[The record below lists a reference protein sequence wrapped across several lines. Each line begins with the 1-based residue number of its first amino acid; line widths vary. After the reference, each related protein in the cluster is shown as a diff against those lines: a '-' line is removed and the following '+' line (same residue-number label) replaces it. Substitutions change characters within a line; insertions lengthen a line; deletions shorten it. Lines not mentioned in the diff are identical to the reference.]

1 MHGYDK
7 SRLITISSAVS
18 SVFTQYLRRWGECD
32 DTLVCLFFWCIAQ
45 CDSRFWTRLPSH
57 RGNLLLH
64 QSGNIKNRFMTLSVE
79 YSQCWGPHCLLCSSL
94 SLNMYPWIA
103 VFFPPWIGLVW
114 WGLERSAHRC
124 QQGLLW
130 DDTSCSDLPKFSAKL
145 LVINR
150 RWKKH
155 EKKFH
160 HMSCRSLKKMKLI
173 GFTRGQNRLLMWWG
187 RFLWSAFVAWKG
199 YNRWHVVSM
208 KSLIADKNTSEN
220 IKELLH
226 TSWIDVFLSSFELR
240 WDIKCRW
247 EWSPYH
253 LHCSMLR

>member
-1 MHGYDK
+1 MNNRQYVITVIHDIHGYDK
-7 SRLITISSAVS
+7 SRLITLYTAAVLT
-18 SVFTQYLRRWGECD
+18 VFTQYLRRWWSV
-32 DTLVCLFFWCIAQ
+32 TIHLFVCLLNAFHNVIL
-45 CDSRFWTRLPSH
+45 DPWTRLPSH

-79 YSQCWGPHCLLCSSL
+79 YSQCWGPHCLLWRSL
-94 SLNMYPWIA
+94 SLNMYPWIPC
-103 VFFPPWIGLVW
+103 FFPPWIGLVW

-145 LVINR
+145 LVKNR

-173 GFTRGQNRLLMWWG
+173 GFTKGGELLMWWG
-187 RFLWSAFVAWKG
+187 RFLWSAFSGLKG
-199 YNRWHVVSM
+199 IQHDTTDGMW
-208 KSLIADKNTSEN
+208 
-220 IKELLH
+220 
-226 TSWIDVFLSSFELR
+226 FL
-240 WDIKCRW
+240 
-247 EWSPYH
+247 WSH
-253 LHCSMLR
+253 W